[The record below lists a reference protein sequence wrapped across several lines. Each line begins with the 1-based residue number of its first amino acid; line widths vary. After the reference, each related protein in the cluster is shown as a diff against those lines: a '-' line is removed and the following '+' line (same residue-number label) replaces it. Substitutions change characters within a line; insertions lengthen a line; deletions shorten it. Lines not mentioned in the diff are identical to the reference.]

1 MKNFPPPKPTNA
13 PHEAMPLHLARV
25 QSGFASPVDDYR
37 EHGLDLHSLMVQHPA
52 ATYFARAAGN
62 ALVGRGIF
70 DGDLLVVDRA
80 LEAMQGDI
88 VIAAL
93 EGELCCKIFD
103 KQHRRLLS
111 TNPAFAPIP
120 LPEDS
125 ELVIEGVVT
134 GSIRLHRH
142 F

>member
-1 MKNFPPPKPTNA
+1 
-13 PHEAMPLHLARV
+13 MPLHLSRV

-70 DGDLLVVDRA
+70 DGDLLVVDRS
-80 LEAMQGDI
+80 LQAMQGDI

-93 EGELCCKIFD
+93 DGELCCRMLD
-103 KQHRRLLS
+103 KKGRRLLAA
-111 TNPAFAPIP
+111 NKAIAPVP

-125 ELVIEGVVT
+125 DLVIEGVVT
-134 GSIRLHRH
+134 ASIRLHRKL
-142 F
+142 